1 MREEAGLLSVSFHV
15 SVGRMA
21 AGKTQAPGPG
31 PVPAVNSNHS
41 TLLRG
46 ERQGTATAPGRLL
59 ARGALGCYKNPQKPL
74 TREKTVP
81 KSVKKKKHHALTR
94 RSFLKKS
101 IGGSLVGSAA
111 PMIFIPRLAPSFE
124 GFEDPHPH
132 ISGLRVV
139 GVHDPAMSTEELPVC
154 PWRKQEQLVE
164 AEAVG
169 ENIDRM
175 ACVLAE
181 EKRVSD
187 AWKKIFVKPPKKS
200 WKDAV
205 VAIKTNNIFQQQT
218 HSAVMAKFCNV
229 LVGEIGVRASNIF
242 IYDSCHG
249 ADMLKKTPFKGLPEN
264 VNVAALWE
272 GIEVETAVPAPWK
285 SGDGKSKCVGPLVEG
300 KVDLLINIALCKGH
314 SPAYGQ
320 FTMLMKNHLGT
331 FSPRPA
337 HAEGGT
343 DYLFAINKTAEILG
357 DLDGGGKVVFPR
369 QQLCFI
375 DALWASQKGPT
386 GLSSAQPNRFFM
398 GTFAPVVDYTV
409 AHRLRQKKMKWPI
422 AEAVTDRF
430 LTEFGLEKK
439 DLLDGG
445 SVIDALEV

>member
-1 MREEAGLLSVSFHV
+1 M
-15 SVGRMA
+15 
-21 AGKTQAPGPG
+21 
-31 PVPAVNSNHS
+31 
-41 TLLRG
+41 
-46 ERQGTATAPGRLL
+46 
-59 ARGALGCYKNPQKPL
+59 
-74 TREKTVP
+74 
-81 KSVKKKKHHALTR
+81 KHHAVTR
-94 RSFLKKS
+94 RSFLKRS
-101 IGGSLVGSAA
+101 IGGSIAGGAA

-132 ISGLRVV
+132 LSGLRVV
-139 GVHDPAMSTEELPVC
+139 GVHDSAMTTEELQVC
-154 PWRKQEQLVE
+154 PWRKQEQLVNTD
-164 AEAVG
+164 AVR

-181 EKRVSD
+181 ETRVSD
-187 AWKKIFVKPPKKS
+187 AWKKIFVKPPAKS
-200 WKDAV
+200 WKDAI

-218 HSAVMAKFCNV
+218 HSAVMAKFCDV
-229 LVGEIGVRASNIF
+229 LVKVIGVKASNIF

-249 ADMLKKTPFKGLPEN
+249 ADMLKKTPFKGLPEK

-272 GIEVETAVPAPWK
+272 GIKVETAVPAPWK
-285 SGDGKSKCVGPLVEG
+285 SGGRKAACIGPLVEG

-314 SPAYGQ
+314 STAYGQ

-343 DYLFAINKTAEILG
+343 DYLFAINKTPEILG
-357 DLDGGGKVVFPR
+357 KLDIDGKVVFPR

-375 DALWASQKGPT
+375 DALWASRKGPT

-398 GTFAPVVDYTV
+398 GSFAPVIDYTV
-409 AHRLRQKKMKWPI
+409 AHRLRREEMEWPI

-445 SVIDALEV
+445 NFIDALEA